1 MVSAAIPLTK
11 SLTSLATCYP
21 PFLGFHGVILDK
33 RLYLSETS
41 FLSLAVTR
49 AVQLLAVSLVVAMFS
64 DRHYQDRPQSAS
76 IAAYLWFNF
85 RYSSQPA

>member
-21 PFLGFHGVILDK
+21 PFLGFHGVIFDK

-41 FLSLAVTR
+41 FFSLAVTR
-49 AVQLLAVSLVVAMFS
+49 EVVQSSVMLAVAMFS
-64 DRHYQDRPQSAS
+64 DRHYRNKPTNRPQSVS
-76 IAAYLWFNF
+76 VVAYL
-85 RYSSQPA
+85 

>member
-21 PFLGFHGVILDK
+21 PFLGFHGVIFDK

-41 FLSLAVTR
+41 FFSLAVTR
-49 AVQLLAVSLVVAMFS
+49 EVE
-64 DRHYQDRPQSAS
+64 QSA
-76 IAAYLWFNF
+76 IMVAVGAFF
-85 RYSSQPA
+85 DDRK

>member
-33 RLYLSETS
+33 RLYLAETS
-41 FLSLAVTR
+41 FLSLAVTGE
-49 AVQLLAVSLVVAMFS
+49 VQLLVVTLTIAMFF
-64 DRHYQDRPQSAS
+64 DRH
-76 IAAYLWFNF
+76 
-85 RYSSQPA
+85 

>member
-21 PFLGFHGVILDK
+21 PFLGFHGVIFDK

-41 FLSLAVTR
+41 FFSLAVIGE
-49 AVQLLAVSLVVAMFS
+49 VELSLVTIAVAAFF
-64 DRHYQDRPQSAS
+64 DGHYQNRPTNRPQSAYV
-76 IAAYLWFNF
+76 AAYL
-85 RYSSQPA
+85 

>member
-21 PFLGFHGVILDK
+21 PFLGFHGVIFDK

-41 FLSLAVTR
+41 FFSLAVTGE
-49 AVQLLAVSLVVAMFS
+49 VQLLVVTLTIAMFF
-64 DRHYQDRPQSAS
+64 DRH
-76 IAAYLWFNF
+76 
-85 RYSSQPA
+85 